1 MKKSF
6 LIILT
11 SSLTL
16 VCFGQDDL
24 STENFHSKKEVEKIV
39 KEIRL
44 IYEEYESLIKED
56 ESLIGGDL
64 YNMSVCTSHSP
75 IPGIGEEIIKT
86 ITYFGDD
93 KQSIKSIIDISSGYN
108 GSHEELIYFSENED
122 TYNLCKE
129 FKYITYDYDEGSLIF
144 YYTTNANKIG
154 ESSSLDPN
162 EMPDAEP
169 DYNNPRFYAIR
180 AYFYKSKLIKVI
192 VTNKETNKKNTHY
205 HPFKELNQKYLKQLQ
220 NLE

>member
-56 ESLIGGDL
+56 ESLIGDL

-108 GSHEELIYFSENED
+108 YSHEELIYFSENND
-122 TYNLCKE
+122 IYNLCKE
-129 FKYITYDYDEGSLIF
+129 FKYITYDYDEGALIF

-154 ESSSLDPN
+154 ESSYLDPN
-162 EMPDAEP
+162 EIPDAEP
-169 DYNNPRFYAIR
+169 DFNDPSFHTIR
-180 AYFYKSKLIKVI
+180 AYYYKDKLIKVI
-192 VTNKETNKKNTHY
+192 VTNKETENKKTHY
-205 HPFKELNQKYLKQLQ
+205 YPFKVLNPEYLKKLQ
-220 NLE
+220 NL

>member
-1 MKKSF
+1 MKNKL
-6 LIILT
+6 LIILLCL
-11 SSLTL
+11 SNLIY
-16 VCFGQDDL
+16 FGQND
-24 STENFHSKKEVEKIV
+24 SIQENIHSKKEVGKIV

-44 IYEEYESLIKED
+44 IYEKYNSLTE
-56 ESLIGGDL
+56 EREGEF
-64 YNMSVCTSHSP
+64 YNMSISESHSP

-129 FKYITYDYDEGSLIF
+129 FKYITYDYDEGALIF

-154 ESSSLDPN
+154 ESSYLDPN
-162 EMPDAEP
+162 EIPDAEP
-169 DYNNPRFYAIR
+169 DFNDPSFHTIR
-180 AYFYKSKLIKVI
+180 AYYYKDKLIKVI
-192 VTNKETNKKNTHY
+192 VTNTGTKNKKTHY
-205 HPFKELNQKYLKQLQ
+205 YPFKGLNPEYLKKLQ
-220 NLE
+220 NL